1 MERANRT
8 EPARFLDFVS
18 VLLHESLWYVY
29 RAQAKAKQVK
39 VKQWFNFKA
48 SGMRREVS

>member
-18 VLLHESLWYVY
+18 VLLRESLWYVY
-29 RAQAKAKQVK
+29 RAQAQAKQAK
-39 VKQWFNFKA
+39 VDTWINLKA
-48 SGMRREVS
+48 SGTRREVS